1 MHGNEIRSRQKNV
14 SHDQERKRA
23 KEEKKKETKQKG
35 RKKKEKERKRGERK
49 NREFV
54 AQGEKSK
61 LILYEPTQ
69 AFEFGKIRCLD

>member
-1 MHGNEIRSRQKNV
+1 MHGNEEIRSKQKNM
-14 SHDQERKRA
+14 SRDREEKSRERK
-23 KEEKKKETKQKG
+23 EKKKKNKNE
-35 RKKKEKERKRGERK
+35 RKKERRKK
-49 NREFV
+49 NRESV

>member
-1 MHGNEIRSRQKNV
+1 MHGNEEIRSKQKNM
-14 SHDQERKRA
+14 SRDREEKSRERK
-23 KEEKKKETKQKG
+23 EKKKKNKNE
-35 RKKKEKERKRGERK
+35 RKKERKKERRKK
-49 NREFV
+49 NRESV

>member
-1 MHGNEIRSRQKNV
+1 MHGNEEIRSKQKNV
-14 SHDQERKRA
+14 SRDREEKSRERK
-23 KEEKKKETKQKG
+23 EKKKKKKNKNE
-35 RKKKEKERKRGERK
+35 RKKERRKK
-49 NREFV
+49 NRESV